1 MASVPNAR
9 LFAEGGVSGFVGGAV
24 ATVVW
29 LGAESAGVPTLVD
42 VPSLGPT
49 ALQWT
54 NFVSVGVV
62 TGLGAALF
70 ALLADGRRN
79 ARRLFTI
86 IALAM
91 LVLSMAPLVVQPD
104 TVALSTRIVL
114 ALTHVVLYLTVVPRL
129 ADRLRAR

>member
-42 VPSLGPT
+42 VPALGPT

-54 NFVSVGVV
+54 NFVSVGVL

>member
-29 LGAESAGVPTLVD
+29 LGAESAGVSTLVD
-42 VPSLGPT
+42 VPALGPT

-54 NFVSVGVV
+54 NFVTVGVL
-62 TGLGAALF
+62 TGLGAALV

-91 LVLSMAPLVVQPD
+91 LVLSMALLVVQSD
-104 TVALSTRIVL
+104 TVAMSTRIVL

>member
-54 NFVSVGVV
+54 NFVSVGVL

>member
-24 ATVVW
+24 AFVVW

-62 TGLGAALF
+62 TGLGAALV

-86 IALAM
+86 IALVM

-114 ALTHVVLYLTVVPRL
+114 ALTQVVLYLTVVPRL

>member
-104 TVALSTRIVL
+104 TVAMSTRIVL

>member
-1 MASVPNAR
+1 MA
-9 LFAEGGVSGFVGGAV
+9 F
-24 ATVVW
+24 VVW

-62 TGLGAALF
+62 TGLGAALV

-79 ARRLFTI
+79 ARRLFTT
-86 IALAM
+86 IALVM

-104 TVALSTRIVL
+104 TVALSARIVL
-114 ALTHVVLYLTVVPRL
+114 ALTQVVLYLTVVPRL